1 MKLIGGTDATG
12 GGVSGPRDSAH
23 SARELALSG
32 EHALVGRRAPGSRS
46 ARHASTVDDADGVV
60 GGPVPAVAGTTE
72 KPSVQLR
79 ADPLRDVGGPSPR
92 RLHWSKG
99 YRLALVVLDLLSA
112 LLASALAFQ
121 VRFGEADHGAAL
133 GREYLVLSIVLPLG
147 WVVVAAL
154 NRAYDTRFVGF
165 GAIEFQR
172 IYLSFLHLTAA
183 VAIVSYVT
191 KADLARGFVMIA
203 LPATLVVDLI
213 ARYAARKWLHRRRWR
228 GEALSSMVVV
238 GSPDRVMHLER
249 ALRRDAYAGM
259 QVVGVCL
266 PGGVEAAAGHPE
278 LDLPVLGGI
287 DDLLHVV
294 RETGADMVAVTASPE
309 IGPEKLR
316 WISWQLEGTSTELIV
331 SPGLI
336 EVAGTRLHVR
346 PVAGLP
352 LLHVE
357 APKFTGFRRLLKGV
371 FDRFVAAMVLFLLS
385 PLLLG
390 IAALIR
396 LTSTGPALFRQ
407 TRIGLNGRPF
417 RMVKFRSMYADA
429 EQRLD
434 DLRGANESDGLLFKI
449 REDPRV
455 TPLGRVLRRYS
466 LDELPQLVN
475 VLTGSMSLV
484 GPRPPLPGEVESYGD
499 DVRRRLL
506 VKPGLTGL
514 WQVSGRSDLS
524 WEDSVRLD
532 LRYVENWSLASDI
545 YILWKTIWA
554 IAGTSGAY

>member
-1 MKLIGGTDATG
+1 
-12 GGVSGPRDSAH
+12 
-23 SARELALSG
+23 
-32 EHALVGRRAPGSRS
+32 
-46 ARHASTVDDADGVV
+46 
-60 GGPVPAVAGTTE
+60 
-72 KPSVQLR
+72 
-79 ADPLRDVGGPSPR
+79 
-92 RLHWSKG
+92 
-99 YRLALVVLDLLSA
+99 LVVLDLLSA

-357 APKFTGFRRLLKGV
+357 APNFTGFRRLLKGV

-396 LTSTGPALFRQ
+396 LTSTGPSLFRQ

-417 RMVKFRSMYADA
+417 KMVKFRSMYADA